1 MFIIDMS
8 IFDNDC
14 KGEDDEWNYIFT
26 SSTSSLLMIWN
37 IFPSSNCFSIVT
49 NNMKAYAIHINF
61 GYGLK
66 MMRYASFFR
75 RKLHKIEIKNTF
87 GSHFTTIWC
96 LFMPKGDVRSG
107 CFVWRRRWE
116 SFFLHFVTSLY
127 LLKLDLHEGWNK
139 CLFYLK
145 EIISKDSKGS
155 ITFISTERNAEEG
168 TN

>member
-1 MFIIDMS
+1 MLSTLTLDM
-8 IFDNDC
+8 
-14 KGEDDEWNYIFT
+14 
-26 SSTSSLLMIWN
+26 
-37 IFPSSNCFSIVT
+37 
-49 NNMKAYAIHINF
+49 A
-61 GYGLK
+61 LK
-66 MMRYASFFR
+66 WWDMPPFFR

-87 GSHFTTIWC
+87 GSHLTTIWC

-145 EIISKDSKGS
+145 EIISKDSKGL
-155 ITFISTERNAEEG
+155 ITFISMKFGCENFVSIIDVDTFYP
-168 TN
+168 TCHKI